1 MKTILLLI
9 PVMMA
14 YCSNIAGQLSDT
26 INSAPI
32 QVIVTNFEN
41 KPQKGEQ
48 IIFEGLKS
56 KSVYKGISDAEG
68 KFEILLKDGETY
80 LIKIKS
86 IGEAADYNKIE
97 IPALGKNETYSTI
110 VLTIQFEPP
119 RTFRL
124 DNVEFEFGKS
134 TLTKASF
141 SELEELLEYM
151 TLKEDIIVE
160 IAGHTDDVGDEEFNL
175 KLSEERAESV
185 RNYLISKGISPE
197 RVIAKGYGESQP
209 IAPNNLAEGR
219 QRNRRTEVRII
230 ND

>member
-1 MKTILLLI
+1 
-9 PVMMA
+9 
-14 YCSNIAGQLSDT
+14 
-26 INSAPI
+26 
-32 QVIVTNFEN
+32 
-41 KPQKGEQ
+41 
-48 IIFEGLKS
+48 LKS
-56 KSVYKGISDAEG
+56 KSIYKGVSDAEG

-86 IGEAADYNKIE
+86 IGEAEDYNKIE

-110 VLTIQFEPP
+110 VLKIQFEPP

-175 KLSEERAESV
+175 KLSEERAERV
-185 RNYLISKGISPE
+185 RNHLISKGISPE